1 MRNLLAFLSALTL
14 TFFGVG
20 WYLGWY
26 KLHSQPGA
34 EGHRSVTIDINT
46 IKIGADLERGRQEL
60 QEIIEK
66 AGKESNSKDKS
77 AEAKDKNVTHHEKEG
92 KPLEANPILPVKGE
106 LEGSIKTRPAAGKQP
121 KEGEE
126 NKIKWFDFLPK

>member
-14 TFFGVG
+14 TFFGLG

-46 IKIGADLERGRQEL
+46 VKIGADLERGKQEL
-60 QEIIEK
+60 QEIIER
-66 AGKESNSKDKS
+66 AGKDSTPKDKA
-77 AEAKDKNVTHHEKEG
+77 AEPKDKNVTHKDG
-92 KPLEANPILPVKGE
+92 KTLETNPITPVKGE
-106 LEGSIKTRPAAGKQP
+106 LNGPAGTKPAAGSQG
-121 KEGEE
+121 KEGED
-126 NKIKWFDFLPK
+126 NTIKWFDFLPK